1 MAEFSEGVRR
11 NGKPRVSKST
21 GVELMVEGGD
31 TQEKGDENE
40 HEQDP
45 QREGRGADQDEER
58 DGESGPASQDFV
70 PSAPASTV
78 QIGEA
83 GTAQP
88 TVNDELEDIKP
99 TLPLPLASGSWTLEV
114 EVPVASSSRS
124 RSSQII
130 DASTRATTSANA
142 GTGIDFI
149 SRGGNDSSPIAGL
162 RSERCAS
169 RSLKRKSVGRHVA
182 TEVEANNQ
190 VVEGDEGT
198 IMIGRSASSPA
209 RQEDSGK
216 GKKRRVEGLHPDTRE
231 KSARIRQ
238 SASSIVAKSS
248 PATTAPMV
256 TTRSSRRNTHAP
268 VGHLPYPPHPG
279 RSGSHP
285 VEEERPTPF
294 ISYRPSARLRSHV
307 AGNTGQM
314 REFGSRG
321 NAGRGYSVSGED
333 ADKIRGEDV
342 KPGELNDMLHT
353 QPTYLSRDDTSDTT
367 TATISMDAPM
377 MTIPSDPPSTTTV
390 AEHMTPTPQPK
401 SISKR
406 SKHTPLSSTS
416 AKKRARN
423 RIPTVLGPVTIPR
436 RSVCQDGSISTA
448 MLNSTRCDTQCIWTT
463 RMTIRCLCDLS

>member
-11 NGKPRVSKST
+11 NGKPRVSNPT

-31 TQEKGDENE
+31 TQEKGNENE

-58 DGESGPASQDFV
+58 DGESGPARQDFV
-70 PSAPASTV
+70 PSAPGSTV
-78 QIGEA
+78 QNGET

-88 TVNDELEDIKP
+88 TVNDEHEDIKP

-130 DASTRATTSANA
+130 DASTRASTSANA
-142 GTGIDFI
+142 GTGIDFT
-149 SRGGNDSSPIAGL
+149 SGGGNDSSPTAGL

-169 RSLKRKSVGRHVA
+169 RSLKRKSVGKHGA
-182 TEVEANNQ
+182 TEAKANDE
-190 VVEGDEGT
+190 VAEGDEGT

-248 PATTAPMV
+248 PATTALMV

-268 VGHLPYPPHPG
+268 VGHLPYPPHPNLSTLSAVEVARG
-279 RSGSHP
+279 GKYGSD
-285 VEEERPTPF
+285 EG
-294 ISYRPSARLRSHV
+294 IWIAR
-307 AGNTGQM
+307 
-314 REFGSRG
+314 
-321 NAGRGYSVSGED
+321 
-333 ADKIRGEDV
+333 
-342 KPGELNDMLHT
+342 
-353 QPTYLSRDDTSDTT
+353 
-367 TATISMDAPM
+367 
-377 MTIPSDPPSTTTV
+377 
-390 AEHMTPTPQPK
+390 
-401 SISKR
+401 
-406 SKHTPLSSTS
+406 
-416 AKKRARN
+416 
-423 RIPTVLGPVTIPR
+423 
-436 RSVCQDGSISTA
+436 
-448 MLNSTRCDTQCIWTT
+448 
-463 RMTIRCLCDLS
+463 

>member
-1 MAEFSEGVRR
+1 MAEFSESVRR
-11 NGKPRVSKST
+11 NGKPRVLKST

-40 HEQDP
+40 QEQEP

-58 DGESGPASQDFV
+58 DGESGPARQDFV
-70 PSAPASTV
+70 PSAPGNTV
-78 QIGEA
+78 QIGE
-83 GTAQP
+83 TETERL
-88 TVNDELEDIKP
+88 TVNEEIEDIKP

-130 DASTRATTSANA
+130 DARSRAGTSANA
-142 GTGIDFI
+142 GTGIDFT
-149 SRGGNDSSPIAGL
+149 SGGGDGSSPTAGL
-162 RSERCAS
+162 GSGRCTS
-169 RSLKRKSVGRHVA
+169 RSLKRKSAGKHA
-182 TEVEANNQ
+182 AIEGEADDE
-190 VVEGDEGT
+190 VVEGDGRT
-198 IMIGRSASSPA
+198 IMIGRSANSPA
-209 RQEDSGK
+209 RQEDPGK
-216 GKKRRVEGLHPDTRE
+216 GKKRRVEGLHPNTRE

-248 PATTAPMV
+248 PAITAPMA
-256 TTRSSRRNTHAP
+256 TTRSGRRNTHAP
-268 VGHLPYPPHPG
+268 VGHPPYLPRPN

-285 VEEERPTPF
+285 IEEERPTPF

-321 NAGRGYSVSGED
+321 NAGRGHSVFEED
-333 ADKIRGEDV
+333 ADKTGGEDV
-342 KPGELNDMLHT
+342 KPGEPNDTVHT
-353 QPTYLSRDDTSDTT
+353 QPTSLSGGDTSDAT
-367 TATISMDAPM
+367 TATISMDTPV
-377 MTIPSDPPSTTTV
+377 MTMPSDPISTTTI
-390 AEHMTPTPQPK
+390 AEHVTPTPQPK
-401 SISKR
+401 RISKR

-436 RSVCQDGSISTA
+436 RS
-448 MLNSTRCDTQCIWTT
+448 M
-463 RMTIRCLCDLS
+463 